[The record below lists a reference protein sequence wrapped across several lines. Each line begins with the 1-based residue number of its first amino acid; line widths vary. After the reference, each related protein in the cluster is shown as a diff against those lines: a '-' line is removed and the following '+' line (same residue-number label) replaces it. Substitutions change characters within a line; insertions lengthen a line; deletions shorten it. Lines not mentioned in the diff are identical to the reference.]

1 MSSETRCKGNIF
13 FRKNGGGVKWDKWVF
28 LKDKRLHE
36 MGLSGIV
43 TAWCESE
50 SVCCFAD
57 KLTLLKCRKAVR
69 RHSISCLLNSCAKSM
84 IC

>member
-36 MGLSGIV
+36 WGFP
-43 TAWCESE
+43 A
-50 SVCCFAD
+50 
-57 KLTLLKCRKAVR
+57 
-69 RHSISCLLNSCAKSM
+69 
-84 IC
+84 